1 MNKLVLANEGV
12 FPVVKDK
19 NGAPI
24 ADQPQTGLLVPGTI
38 QGEGKLAGVPSLFIR
53 LSSCNLRCIWQME
66 DGSYCRCDT
75 TYASFHPDQ
84 TMELE
89 VDEIIQWLKYN
100 LGSVKHVVITG
111 GEPLLQKKPLALL
124 CQKIKE
130 ELNLHIT
137 IETNGTLFDEDVAKW
152 VDLFSISPKLRNS
165 EPNADKLASYNLK
178 EAGPFKF
185 HAERRRNLK
194 ILQSYIDIC
203 NQTDKELQL
212 KFVAGKHDDFKE
224 IKREYLEQ
232 LNDYN
237 PNDVLLMPLGATRE
251 EIAQSAPMVLEM
263 AIANGWRY
271 APRVHIELFGSK
283 QGV

>member
-1 MNKLVLANEGV
+1 MSKLVLANEGV

-19 NGAPI
+19 NGNPLS
-24 ADQPQTGLLVPGTI
+24 DQPKTGLLMPGTI

-84 TMELE
+84 TIEME
-89 VDEIIQWLKYN
+89 VDEIVQWLKHN
-100 LGSVKHVVITG
+100 MGSVKHVVVTG

-137 IETNGTLFDEDVAKW
+137 IESNGTLFDSEVAQW

-165 EPNADKLASYNLK
+165 EPNSEKLASYNLK
-178 EAGPFKF
+178 DAGPFKF
-185 HAERRRNLK
+185 HADKRRN
-194 ILQSYIDIC
+194 IGALQSYIDIC
-203 NQTDKELQL
+203 NQSDKELQL
-212 KFVAGKHDDFKE
+212 KFVIGKTEDYKE
-224 IKREYLEQ
+224 IQSEYLDQ
-232 LNDYN
+232 LADYHSNDI
-237 PNDVLLMPLGATRE
+237 LLMPLGATRE
-251 EIAQSAPMVLEM
+251 EIAKSAPMVLEM
-263 AIANGWRY
+263 SIANGWRY
-271 APRVHIELFGSK
+271 SPRVHIDLFGSK
-283 QGV
+283 SGV

>member
-1 MNKLVLANEGV
+1 MDKLVLASEGV
-12 FPVVKDK
+12 FPVVKDMQ
-19 NGAPI
+19 GQPLAS
-24 ADQPQTGLLVPGTI
+24 QPQTGLLMPGTI

-53 LSSCNLRCIWQME
+53 LSSCNLRCIWQMN

-84 TMELE
+84 TMEIR
-89 VDEIIQWLKYN
+89 VDEIIQWLKHN
-100 LGSVKHVVITG
+100 IGAVRHVVITG

-124 CQKIKE
+124 CQKIKD
-130 ELNLHIT
+130 ELELHIT
-137 IETNGTLFDEDVAKW
+137 LETNGTLFDADVAKW

-165 EPNADKLASYNLK
+165 EPHADKLAAYSLK

-185 HAERRRNLK
+185 HAERRFNLNV
-194 ILQSYIDIC
+194 LQSYIDLC
-203 NQTDKELQL
+203 HNSDKDLQL
-212 KFVAGKHDDFKE
+212 KFVIGKQQDYIE
-224 IKREYLEQ
+224 IKEEYLAK

-237 PNDVLLMPLGATRE
+237 TNDILLMPLGATQE
-251 EIAQSAPMVLEM
+251 EIAKSAPMVLEM

-271 APRVHIELFGSK
+271 SPRVHIDLFGSK